1 VDLLDFIVICVAVIA
16 AVGGYRLG
24 FVGRVASWLGLAL
37 GLYVAIRL
45 LPTVLLH
52 LSSASPGA
60 QLAVSVL
67 LLVGG
72 AMLGQA
78 LGLLVGSRL
87 HRALPLGPVRQVDH
101 VIGAGVGVVGVVAAL
116 WLLLPSIAAVPGWP
130 AQATA
135 DSGISR
141 WVSVHLPPPPDALQ
155 VLRRLIGQDAPQ
167 VFAVLHPGASAGS
180 PPTVS
185 PLSTAVTRAVA
196 ASTIKVEGQ
205 ACNRIYEGSGFAV
218 ATDLIATNA
227 HVVAGEP
234 RGQTSVLLPTGGVRP
249 ARVVMFDPRRDLA
262 LLSVPSL
269 DERPLTLLVAH
280 SGATGAVF
288 GHPNGDDALTV
299 TPARV
304 AREEEAVG
312 RDLYDRAD
320 TKRDVLVLAAALAHG
335 DSGGA
340 LVNESGQVIGVAFA
354 ISADQAGTSYALSA
368 TELRA
373 ALAEPRSPAGAST
386 GPCLTTG

>member
-1 VDLLDFIVICVAVIA
+1 LDLLDVIVILVAVMA

-52 LSSASPGA
+52 LSSASAGT

-72 AMLGQA
+72 ALLGQA
-78 LGLLVGSRL
+78 VGLLVGSRL

-101 VIGAGVGVVGVVAAL
+101 VVGAGVGIVGVVAAL

-135 DSGISR
+135 NSGISR

-155 VLRRLIGQDAPQ
+155 VLRRVIGQDAPQ
-167 VFAVLHPGASAGS
+167 VFAVLHPGASAGT

-185 PLSTAVTRAVA
+185 PLSSPVTRAVA
-196 ASTIKVEGQ
+196 ASTVKVEGQ
-205 ACNRIYEGSGFAV
+205 ACSRIFEGSGFAV
-218 ATDLIATNA
+218 GTDLIATNA

-234 RGQTSVLLPTGGVRP
+234 PGQTEVLLPSGVTRP

-262 LLSVPSL
+262 LLAVPSL

-280 SGATGAVF
+280 AGVTGAVF
-288 GHPNGDDALTV
+288 GHPNGQNALAV

-320 TKRDVLVLAAALAHG
+320 TKRDILVLASALAHG
-335 DSGGA
+335 DSGGPLINA
-340 LVNESGQVIGVAFA
+340 AGQVIGVAFA
-354 ISADQAGTSYALSA
+354 ISADQAGTSYALS
-368 TELRA
+368 TKELRA
-373 ALAEPRSPAGAST
+373 ALAAPRNPAGIST
-386 GPCLTTG
+386 GPCLTS